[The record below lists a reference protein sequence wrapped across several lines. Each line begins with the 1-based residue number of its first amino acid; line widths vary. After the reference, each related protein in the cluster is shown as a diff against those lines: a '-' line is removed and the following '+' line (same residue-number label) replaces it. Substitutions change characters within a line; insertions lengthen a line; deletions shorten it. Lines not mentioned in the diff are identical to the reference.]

1 MKDKCSSTKITAQN
15 KIIQKYIDNDRI
27 YKTVGDFEIT
37 CSVDKLSILKHLQ
50 ITSNNDYSKYMSF
63 EIYKHGNNVYIFNK
77 TILSHYNYKSK
88 QLKSNF
94 TSANN
99 IECYKMLG
107 IHLYKDIQQN
117 NKNERS
123 IQLTTKQ
130 HNKIMNQLQIGDIYY
145 YTFFGYGLPCVKG
158 YKIIEKNKSSIK
170 VQQCLFTKKVTNKQ
184 IKYEII
190 GTTGENFSVKVYKN
204 QAFNINGNEVVR
216 ANSNKI
222 ITKL

>member
-1 MKDKCSSTKITAQN
+1 MKDKCSSTKTTAQSN
-15 KIIQKYIDNDRI
+15 IIQKYIDNNRI
-27 YKTVGDFEIT
+27 YKNIGDFEIT

-50 ITSNNDYSKYMSF
+50 ITSNNNYSKYMSF

-94 TSANN
+94 TSVNS

-107 IHLYKDIQQN
+107 IHLYKNIQQN

-123 IQLTTKQ
+123 IQSTTKK
-130 HNKIMNQLQIGDIYY
+130 HTKTMKLLQIDDVYF
-145 YTFFGYGLPCVKG
+145 TVSFAYGLPAVIA
-158 YKIIEKNKSSIK
+158 YKIIDKNKSSIK
-170 VQQCLFTKKVTNKQ
+170 VEVCKLQKKITPKT

-190 GTTGENFSVKVYKN
+190 GTSGETFLVKVYKN
-204 QAFNINGNEVVR
+204 QDFQINGSNLVK
-216 ANSNKI
+216 ASSNKI
-222 ITKL
+222 VVKL